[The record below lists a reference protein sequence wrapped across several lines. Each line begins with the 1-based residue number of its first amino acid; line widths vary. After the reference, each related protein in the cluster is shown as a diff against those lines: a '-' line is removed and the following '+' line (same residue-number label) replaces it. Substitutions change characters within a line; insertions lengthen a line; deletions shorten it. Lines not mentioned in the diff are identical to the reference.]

1 MCFQGKIQQRYTAH
15 WQRPLPC
22 LEESWLLW
30 ISCLF
35 NQGGK
40 VSAPEVEYIC
50 IKIFL
55 PWLDPPVSDSS
66 ESSLL
71 KLYRCEQN
79 QWCVDF
85 STLVHIIKNLVHAE
99 VLHYGCK
106 KQFFFN
112 LPSYANYIINI
123 TLKNITLHNKT
134 LHPTAYCRN
143 NIWHKINTEQNFTN
157 HNKITKQN
165 FT

>member
-1 MCFQGKIQQRYTAH
+1 MRTFQIKFIHKNESFHSSNISNERKENRDCVILEHVNLYSTTYSNSSFGCRHTYQSDLASLCLASFMCCQGKIQQRYTAH
-15 WQRPLPC
+15 WQRPLQC

-50 IKIFL
+50 IKILL

-66 ESSLL
+66 VSSLL

-79 QWCVDF
+79 QGCVDF
-85 STLVHIIKNLVHAE
+85 STL
-99 VLHYGCK
+99 LHMV
-106 KQFFFN
+106 
-112 LPSYANYIINI
+112 
-123 TLKNITLHNKT
+123 
-134 LHPTAYCRN
+134 
-143 NIWHKINTEQNFTN
+143 
-157 HNKITKQN
+157 
-165 FT
+165 